1 MFFVGNAQEMAA
13 IININLSVKRIAKR
27 QTNRANPFTDSMN
40 NATCEMVI
48 EVYYRTTIFVPYVDH
63 FIGQLE
69 ARFLAHKNIF
79 KGMYFLYFIYS
90 CIIE

>member
-1 MFFVGNAQEMAA
+1 M
-13 IININLSVKRIAKR
+13 KRIAKR
-27 QTNRANPFTDSMN
+27 QTNRANPFTDTMN
-40 NATCEMVI
+40 NATCEMAI

-63 FIGQLE
+63 FIAQLE

>member
-1 MFFVGNAQEMAA
+1 MA
-13 IININLSVKRIAKR
+13 
-27 QTNRANPFTDSMN
+27 
-40 NATCEMVI
+40 I
-48 EVYYRTTIFVPYVDH
+48 EVYYRTTIFVPYVHH
-63 FIGQLE
+63 FIAQLK